1 MTRSHSD
8 IKTQILYH
16 MHNFKELRVWQK
28 SIDLTVEIYNVLS
41 VFPNDENFGLISQM
55 KRASVSV
62 PSNIAE
68 GASRN
73 SNKEF
78 KHFLSISLGSIFE
91 LETQL
96 IISNKLGLISNEI
109 SQQLNDKITDIQKM
123 IFALEKTIS

>member
-1 MTRSHSD
+1 
-8 IKTQILYH
+8 

-28 SIDLTVEIYNVLS
+28 SIDLTVEVYTALS
-41 VFPNDENFGLISQM
+41 TFPDDEKFGLISQM
-55 KRASVSV
+55 KRASVSI

-68 GASRN
+68 GAGRN

-96 IISNKLGLISNEI
+96 IISNRLGLVGDKSTQE
-109 SQQLNDKITDIQKM
+109 LNIKITDLQKM

>member
-1 MTRSHSD
+1 
-8 IKTQILYH
+8 

-28 SIDLTVEIYNVLS
+28 SIDLTVDVYKALS
-41 VFPNDENFGLISQM
+41 AFPNDEKFGLISQM
-55 KRASVSV
+55 KRASISI

-68 GASRN
+68 GAGRN

-96 IISNKLGLISNEI
+96 IISNRLGLVGHGSTQE
-109 SQQLNDKITDIQKM
+109 LNIKITDLQKM